1 MRMGVFP
8 VRNADLTNF
17 RIRNVQTNQLRSRD
31 GDLHSILTLALSA
44 IGVDGCTRKSSI
56 VQEVIE
62 AVRLCFGIDEDESA
76 RGRHRE
82 KQVVKALLL
91 DRVIRIDHLDC

>member
-1 MRMGVFP
+1 MRIGVFP

-17 RIRNVQTNQLRSRD
+17 RIRNVQTNQPRSHD
-31 GDLHSILTLALSA
+31 GDLHSILTLTLGT
-44 IGVDGCTRKSSI
+44 IRVNGCTGQTPI

-62 AVRLCFGIDEDESA
+62 AVRLCFGIDKDECA
-76 RGRHRE
+76 RGRHGE

-91 DRVIRIDHLDC
+91 GGIICVDHLDC